1 MSLYAQIES
10 LLPVYLAYLLATAS
24 PGPSNMTIMGVAM
37 TAGRMPAVCVAAGV
51 ITGSMFWA
59 VMAALGTAAILASYA
74 NALVAIKIAGGLYLL
89 YFAWKSARAALTPKA
104 AFLPGN
110 NRHEDAQTPW
120 STLYLRGL
128 MLHLTNPKAIL
139 AWIAIMSLGL
149 SGEQHATTS
158 FTIITGCAVLGIIVF
173 GGYALIFSTRSM
185 VQLYG
190 RARRWIEATLAMF
203 FAYAGFRLLTLRIG

>member
-1 MSLYAQIES
+1 MTLFSQFEA

-24 PGPSNMTIMGVAM
+24 PGPSNMAIMGVAM
-37 TAGRMPAVCVAAGV
+37 TSGRIPAVCIAAGV

-89 YFAWKSARAALTPKA
+89 YLAWKSARSALTPKA
-104 AFLPGN
+104 AIVADNDAAELPP
-110 NRHEDAQTPW
+110 AWTA
-120 STLYLRGL
+120 LYLRGL

-149 SGEQHATTS
+149 SGERHATTS
-158 FTIITGCAVLGIIVF
+158 ITIITGCAILGVIVF
-173 GGYALIFSTRSM
+173 GGYAIVFSTRSM
-185 VQLYG
+185 VLLYG
-190 RARRWIEATLAMF
+190 RARRWIEATLAVF
-203 FAYAGFRLLTLRIG
+203 FAYAGFRLLTLRVG